1 MKTMFN
7 WMKGYWGD
15 VASAWNEFWFAPT
28 DPATLSLIR
37 MFTGAMLFYTHLVWS
52 FDLSSFFGPDG
63 WLPLEFM
70 AIEHEGAF
78 TFSYFRYIE
87 APWLL
92 WTVHLFNLLVFF
104 CLTIGLF
111 SRTVAV
117 IAFISTLSYATRVS
131 PGAFWGLDKINCML
145 AMYVMLGPCGARYSL
160 DRLWQLQKGSWLE
173 VPPSISAN
181 LAIRLIQIHL
191 CIIYLFSGLAKLQG
205 QSWWDGAAVWFSIVN
220 QEYQSMNLLWL
231 ANYPAIMDL
240 LTHATVF
247 LEVFYCAL
255 VWPRLTRPWILLG
268 VIGIHGFIALGLGMK
283 TFGLVMLIA
292 NLAFISPSTVRRWF
306 DPLARRISLAVV
318 GDGAGQGGR
327 EPART

>member
-1 MKTMFN
+1 MTAMWNAFQD
-7 WMKGYWGD
+7 YLRS
-15 VASAWNEFWFAPT
+15 VAAAWNEFWFAPT

-37 MFTGAMLFYTHLVWS
+37 VFTGAMLLYTHLVWS
-52 FDLSSFFGPDG
+52 WDLEAFFGPDG
-63 WLPLEFM
+63 WLPLD
-70 AIEHEGAF
+70 AIRHPQDRF
-78 TFSYFRYIE
+78 SFSYFDYIQSK
-87 APWLL
+87 WLL
-92 WTVHLFNLLVFF
+92 WTVHVLNLAVFF
-104 CLTIGLF
+104 CLMVGLF
-111 SRTVAV
+111 SRTAAV
-117 IAFISTLSYATRVS
+117 LAFVSAVTYATRVT

-160 DRLWQLQKGSWLE
+160 DRLWQLQRGAPPE

-205 QSWWDGAAVWFSIVN
+205 ETWWTGVAVWFSIAN
-220 QEYQSMNLLWL
+220 QEYQSLDLTWL

-247 LEVFYCAL
+247 WELFYCCL
-255 VWPRLTRPWILLG
+255 IWPRLTRPWMLLG
-268 VIGIHGFIALGLGMK
+268 AVGVHGFIALGLGMK

-292 NLAFISPSTVRRWF
+292 NLAFIAPATVRRWI

-318 GDGAGQGGR
+318 GDAQG
-327 EPART
+327 